1 MSFAF
6 IELLAMPKDAFQE
19 SSKLPKEVFKE
30 SPKNVNKIPGEET
43 GRVDPQGEQVGGG
56 GHPGP
61 PRPHGRH
68 ARCNKKSEN
77 FQQKNVIFP
86 SGFTLAPMGQLG
98 HPMMHHPMS
107 HI

>member
-1 MSFAF
+1 MVIILIIYLQVKIWFQNRRAKERKQVSFAF

-56 GHPGP
+56 WHPGP

-68 ARCNKKSEN
+68 ARCK
-77 FQQKNVIFP
+77 
-86 SGFTLAPMGQLG
+86 
-98 HPMMHHPMS
+98 
-107 HI
+107 